1 MMSPEEIEAMEKAK
15 AEKEK
20 GTAGGSGGDL
30 PITKSEMMSEMRCM
44 IQGLMEMGLL
54 TPKVMSGLPEVKL
67 ELVPN
72 EVKLEGSRNYLSWSR
87 RVQVLLGAKGLEY
100 YLEESCVEPIDKAS
114 TEWKVWNATNSTIV
128 AWLMAS
134 MSPSIA
140 KMVEAMREAAKIWKT
155 LSNMYSGKGNV
166 MMMMKIQGK
175 ADAVKQEGKTVEQ
188 YASELQYLWGEL
200 DHYAPLRMETPN
212 DAIAVKK
219 WVDDRRVTQFLKGLN
234 PEFENRRAAICH
246 QDNLPSLEEA
256 ISAMVQEEIGSG

>member
-1 MMSPEEIEAMEKAK
+1 MSPVEIEAMEKAK

-72 EVKLEGSRNYLSWSR
+72 EVKLEGSRNYLNWSR

-114 TEWKVWNATNSTIV
+114 TE
-128 AWLMAS
+128 
-134 MSPSIA
+134 
-140 KMVEAMREAAKIWKT
+140 
-155 LSNMYSGKGNV
+155 
-166 MMMMKIQGK
+166 
-175 ADAVKQEGKTVEQ
+175 
-188 YASELQYLWGEL
+188 
-200 DHYAPLRMETPN
+200 
-212 DAIAVKK
+212 
-219 WVDDRRVTQFLKGLN
+219 
-234 PEFENRRAAICH
+234 
-246 QDNLPSLEEA
+246 
-256 ISAMVQEEIGSG
+256 